1 MVIELNDNEI
11 ETLYN
16 TLESLFD
23 SIDNDNQDT
32 INEFLN
38 ILEVQVRRINAHR
51 LGEQFIDPFMDM
63 GNDQGQAGMF

>member
-1 MVIELNDNEI
+1 MVIELNDREVQ
-11 ETLYN
+11 TLYY

-38 ILEVQVRRINAHR
+38 ILEPKVRRINAQT
-51 LGEQFIDPFMDM
+51 LGVELDPFAEVH
-63 GNDQGQAGMF
+63 GPNEGMF